1 MAFTITGS
9 TAILNGLIGKGSGSL
24 ANCYMGLSTT
34 TPNANGSNFT
44 EPSGTLGYAR
54 SVIGISGQS
63 ATQVMGNPSNG
74 SVSNTD
80 IIFFP
85 EATGSWGTITHF
97 GLFTAASGGQ
107 LIVYGALT
115 TPITVAANYVPLFR
129 AGNFTLTLT

>member
-1 MAFTITGS
+1 MAFTNTGS
-9 TAILNGLIGKGSGSL
+9 TAILNGLIGKGTGSL
-24 ANCYMGLSTT
+24 ANCYMGLSTS
-34 TPNANGSNFT
+34 TPNADGTNFT
-44 EPSGTLGYAR
+44 EPSSTLGYAR

-85 EATGSWGTITHF
+85 EATSAWGTITHF
-97 GLFTAASGGQ
+97 GLFTAASGGT

-115 TPITVAANYVPLFR
+115 SPITVSANYVPLFR
-129 AGNFTLTLT
+129 VGNFTLTLV